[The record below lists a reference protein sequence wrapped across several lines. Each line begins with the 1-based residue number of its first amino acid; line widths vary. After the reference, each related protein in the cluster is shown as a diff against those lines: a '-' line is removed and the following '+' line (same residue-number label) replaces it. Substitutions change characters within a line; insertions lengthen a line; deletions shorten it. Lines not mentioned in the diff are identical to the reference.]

1 MKISALAS
9 LLGVAATTFLPGV
22 AASEVVSAPDISFM
36 SDFVLLYVGLCV
48 MERQSIDN
56 MMMPAEVVY
65 TIWTPERH
73 APSDC
78 MKALGSPPHR

>member
-22 AASEVVSAPDISFM
+22 SASEAVSAPDISFM

-48 MERQSIDN
+48 MGCQSIDD
-56 MMMPAEVVY
+56 AGQGCLY
-65 TIWTPERH
+65 H
-73 APSDC
+73 
-78 MKALGSPPHR
+78 